1 VVERKINEMLDLGAI
16 QQSFT
21 SLIVL
26 VKKKDGSWR
35 LYIDYRALNMLT
47 VKDKFP
53 IPLIDELLE
62 ELVFA
67 SIFSKIDLRSGYHQ
81 IRMSPDDVY
90 KTTFKTHNGHYE
102 FLVMPFG
109 LTNTPATF
117 QSLMNEV
124 FRSHLRKFVLVFF
137 DDILIY
143 SNTITEL
150 LRHLKTVFEILK
162 TNQLKLG
169 C

>member
-1 VVERKINEMLDLGAI
+1 VVERKINEMLDLGTI

-21 SLIVL
+21 SPIVL

-47 VKDKFP
+47 VKDKFH
-53 IPLIDELLE
+53 IPLIDELLK

-81 IRMSPDDVY
+81 IGMSPEDVY

-124 FRSHLRKFVLVFF
+124 FRSYLRKFVLCFLMIF
-137 DDILIY
+137 L
-143 SNTITEL
+143 S
-150 LRHLKTVFEILK
+150 TV
-162 TNQLKLG
+162 TP
-169 C
+169 

>member
-47 VKDKFP
+47 VKDKFH
-53 IPLIDELLE
+53 IPLIDELLK

-81 IRMSPDDVY
+81 IGMSPEDVY

-102 FLVMPFG
+102 FLVMPFS
-109 LTNTPATF
+109 LTNALAIF
-117 QSLMNEV
+117 
-124 FRSHLRKFVLVFF
+124 
-137 DDILIY
+137 
-143 SNTITEL
+143 
-150 LRHLKTVFEILK
+150 
-162 TNQLKLG
+162 
-169 C
+169 

>member
-1 VVERKINEMLDLGAI
+1 VVERKINKMLDLGTI

-21 SLIVL
+21 SPIVL

-90 KTTFKTHNGHYE
+90 KTTFKTHNEHYE

-124 FRSHLRKFVLVFF
+124 FRSHL
-137 DDILIY
+137 
-143 SNTITEL
+143 
-150 LRHLKTVFEILK
+150 
-162 TNQLKLG
+162 
-169 C
+169 

>member
-124 FRSHLRKFVLVFF
+124 FRSYLRKFVLCFLMIF
-137 DDILIY
+137 L
-143 SNTITEL
+143 S
-150 LRHLKTVFEILK
+150 TV
-162 TNQLKLG
+162 TP
-169 C
+169 

>member
-1 VVERKINEMLDLGAI
+1 MVERKINEMLDLGTI

-21 SLIVL
+21 SPIVL

-124 FRSHLRKFVLVFF
+124 FRSYLRKFVLCFLMIF
-137 DDILIY
+137 L
-143 SNTITEL
+143 S
-150 LRHLKTVFEILK
+150 TV
-162 TNQLKLG
+162 TP
-169 C
+169 

>member
-1 VVERKINEMLDLGAI
+1 VERKINEMLDLGTI

-21 SLIVL
+21 SPIVL

-47 VKDKFP
+47 VKDKFH
-53 IPLIDELLE
+53 IPLIDELLK

-81 IRMSPDDVY
+81 IGMSPEDVY

-124 FRSHLRKFVLVFF
+124 FRSYLRKFVLCFLMIF
-137 DDILIY
+137 L
-143 SNTITEL
+143 S
-150 LRHLKTVFEILK
+150 TV
-162 TNQLKLG
+162 TP
-169 C
+169 

>member
-1 VVERKINEMLDLGAI
+1 MLDLGTI

-21 SLIVL
+21 SPIVL

-47 VKDKFP
+47 VKDKFH
-53 IPLIDELLE
+53 IPLIDELLK

-81 IRMSPDDVY
+81 IGMSPEDVY

-124 FRSHLRKFVLVFF
+124 FRSYLRKFVLCFLMIF
-137 DDILIY
+137 L
-143 SNTITEL
+143 S
-150 LRHLKTVFEILK
+150 TV
-162 TNQLKLG
+162 TP
-169 C
+169 